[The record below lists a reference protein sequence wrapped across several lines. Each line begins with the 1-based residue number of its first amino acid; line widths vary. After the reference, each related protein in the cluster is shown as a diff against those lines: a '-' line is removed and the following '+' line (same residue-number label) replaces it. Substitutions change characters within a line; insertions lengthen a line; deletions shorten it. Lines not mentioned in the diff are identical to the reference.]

1 MKKHYAVVEA
11 IKKKQLENE
20 KGETVFFI
28 KEEGFSLDELKAR
41 AIQYGFDANWNSS
54 IGLLANNNR
63 DNSDVAAIGFAHK
76 KAMIKGIAAKGAG
89 NVDYVPL
96 ERTNVVVDGKVIGRR
111 VKIDRNVLLK
121 MENMYKNLN
130 LSSVTDELVELFFED
145 YDMFVDAG
153 GQFRIDSAKKS
164 LDFPVEFLYEGVVSG

>member
-1 MKKHYAVVEA
+1 
-11 IKKKQLENE
+11 
-20 KGETVFFI
+20 
-28 KEEGFSLDELKAR
+28 
-41 AIQYGFDANWNSS
+41 
-54 IGLLANNNR
+54 
-63 DNSDVAAIGFAHK
+63 
-76 KAMIKGIAAKGAG
+76 MIKGIAAKGAG

-153 GQFRIDSAKKS
+153 GQFRIDSAKKN